1 MAPQKR
7 TRDSVDQPTPSTSLL
22 KAEKYKKTKRS
33 HEPGS
38 YDAQAA
44 PAGKKV
50 KFGEDGSSKDVGQRP
65 TTLLSEEV
73 DFPRGGGVTLEEL
86 NKSTSATAMEVDG
99 QPIPKKV
106 IKRAKGGKKDK
117 KGKQKADA
125 SVSVKSDTIRVE
137 HLNYKRLEPGQRLF
151 GQITSILPLA
161 LIVSLPNQ
169 LMGHVPIVNV
179 STQLTARLEATPS
192 NSSEAEEEEEEEED
206 NDGVPSLS
214 QMFKSGQYVS
224 CMVKQVRP
232 VSSTIDFGA
241 KPRDEEEKAARR
253 VELSIRPTEVN
264 EAVSTGDLRA
274 GFNITGAIQSVEDH
288 GYIVDLG
295 IKDVSGF
302 IPYKDKSNPDERR
315 LSVGQVVSST
325 VVKLSENKRLCTL
338 SVEPDA
344 IQTASLTEATSAH
357 ALLPGT
363 LVSALVTAVVPSG
376 LNLQVLGY
384 FGGTIELFHLP
395 SGADV
400 KEGDKVKARIL
411 WDIPGSSPPRFAL
424 SLLPHVI
431 RLTPPSIQPIPVQES
446 KKSKKK
452 TEIISED
459 APTLREAYPVGMI
472 LEAVKVTRV
481 ESEWGLVCEVTE
493 GVGAFVHISQISDS
507 LVPQLSSTSGT
518 WRLGSSH
525 RARVIGYHALDGL
538 LLLSFKPSVLELE
551 YMQVADVEVGK
562 RLKGTIV
569 RLRESGLVVALS
581 DKVTGL
587 VTPQHYAD
595 IKLKHPERKFK
606 EGATIKCQVLNV
618 NPERNRVLLTLKKSL
633 LDSTLP
639 ILAAFEDAKVG
650 IVTPGVVQRI
660 EERFVILEYY
670 GSVKALV
677 PLNEL
682 TDTQVSSTSGLFTM
696 GQVVKSRIISIDK
709 DQHRLTASIRQ
720 AAPSFQGPVDISKVE
735 VGSTVSGTVSAV
747 HDENVVLSLDDP
759 EGGRALLSVSNL
771 ANARGTT
778 VPQLRSSLENG
789 ERILGLSVISVNA
802 EKALVIVSA
811 AKPKEKS
818 KPKTGISSSL
828 RIDAL
833 EEGQTVSGR
842 ITQTMGT
849 GIGVRLSSHVVGRLH
864 ATDVADD
871 YTGPSAVH
879 PAEGSV
885 VEVAIVRVD
894 KNLKRVDVSMRKS
907 RLEPPSKPKIVDREI
922 TKIEELKVGEKVRG
936 IVKSIVQHGIF
947 VMLGRDLDARIQIK
961 ELFDEPTKYVKD
973 WQSRFSIGQVVE
985 TRVLAT
991 NPETNQIELTM
1002 RSGDINKLLKRTV
1015 GLSDFQ
1021 VGQKVEGRIKRV
1033 ADFGI
1038 FIEISGTK
1046 ISGLCHKSEIS
1057 DNKKANVSEAL
1068 KSFREDDQIKAV
1080 ILSIDTAARKISFGI
1095 KPSYF
1100 DDEDFAMK
1108 DASEDGD
1115 SSEEGEGEGED
1126 NDDDED
1132 QDEEAG
1138 EEEVLEEEEEG
1149 EEDSDEEL
1157 ADAIAE
1163 VALPEETIATPK
1175 TTHSSKDA
1183 PALSLSGGF
1192 NWSGQGEDGADEGA
1206 SGSEGSDSED
1216 EDSAKKSKK
1225 KKKRGILKD
1234 MTADL
1239 HTKVP
1244 ESTADFERVL
1254 LGSPNSSYL
1263 WIQYM
1268 SFQLQLSEVDK
1279 AREIGRRAL
1288 QTINY
1293 REEQE
1298 KLNVWIA
1305 LLNLE
1310 NQFGTE
1316 ESLEALFKDAARH
1329 NDSKTVHLRMAAIF
1343 DESEKTQRA
1352 EEQYARTAKKFSQ
1365 SSKVWTLFGEYYLK
1379 TGKLEESR
1387 KLLARSLLSLPQR
1400 KHLKTIST
1408 FARMEYKLGDPERGK
1423 TIFEGIVESHPKRN
1437 DLWSMYID
1445 MEVSQGNAQSIRN
1458 IFNRA
1463 LARKLTAK
1471 QAKFFFKKWLE
1482 IEKRI
1487 GDDAG
1492 AEAVKEKAVAWMQ
1505 SHSGSSEES

>member
-7 TRDSVDQPTPSTSLL
+7 NRDLVDQPGPSTSLL
-22 KAEKYKKTKRS
+22 KAEKSKKAKRS

-38 YDAQAA
+38 YDTQAA
-44 PAGKKV
+44 PTGKKV
-50 KFGEDGSSKDVGQRP
+50 KFGENGNSKDISQRP
-65 TTLLSEEV
+65 STLLTEEV

-86 NKSTSATAMEVDG
+86 NKSTDAGAMEVDS
-99 QPIPKKV
+99 QATPKKTK
-106 IKRAKGGKKDK
+106 KRVEGGKKDK
-117 KGKQKADA
+117 KGKQKGD
-125 SVSVKSDTIRVE
+125 VSAGAKSDTVRVE
-137 HLNYKRLEPGQRLF
+137 HLNYKRLEPGQRLL

-169 LMGHVPIVNV
+169 LMGHVPIINI
-179 STQLTARLEATPS
+179 SSQLTSRLESTPS
-192 NSSEAEEEEEEEED
+192 SSSEAEESEED
-206 NDGVPSLS
+206 EEDDIPSLPR
-214 QMFKSGQYVS
+214 MFKPGQYVS
-224 CMVKQVRP
+224 CTVKQVKP
-232 VSSTIDFGA
+232 ASSTIDFGA
-241 KPRDEEEKAARR
+241 KPRDEEEKAARG
-253 VELSIRPTEVN
+253 VELSIRPSEVN
-264 EAVSTGDLRA
+264 TGVGTGDLRA

-288 GYIVDLG
+288 GYVVDLG
-295 IKDVSGF
+295 TPDISGF
-302 IPYKDKSNPDERR
+302 IPYKDKSKPDTKR
-315 LSVGQVVSST
+315 LSVGQVVSAT

-338 SVEPDA
+338 STSPNAVQSA
-344 IQTASLTEATSAH
+344 CLTEATSAN
-357 ALLPGT
+357 ALLPGA

-384 FGGTIELFHLP
+384 FGGTVELFHLP
-395 SGADV
+395 GGADSA

-424 SLLPHVI
+424 SLLPHII
-431 RLTPPSIQPIPVQES
+431 RLAPASAQPTPIKES

-452 TEIISED
+452 AEPASED

-472 LEAVKVTRV
+472 LEAVKVARV
-481 ESEWGLVCEVTE
+481 ESEWGLVCEVTN

-507 LVPQLSSTSGT
+507 LVPQLSSTSGA
-518 WRLGSSH
+518 WREGSSH
-525 RARVIGYHALDGL
+525 RARVVGYHALDGL
-538 LLLSFKPSVLELE
+538 LLLSLKPSVLELE

-562 RLKGTIV
+562 SLKGTIV

-581 DKVTGL
+581 GKVTGL

-606 EGATIKCQVLNV
+606 EGATVKCKVLSV
-618 NPERNRVLLTLKKSL
+618 NPDRSRIILTLKKSL
-633 LDSTLP
+633 LESTLP
-639 ILAAFEDAKVG
+639 ILGAFDDAKVG
-650 IVTPGVVQRI
+650 MITPGVVQRI
-660 EERFVILEYY
+660 EERFVVLEYY
-670 GSVKALV
+670 GGVKALV

-682 TDTQVSSTSGLFTM
+682 TDTQVSNTSGLFTT
-696 GQVVKSRIISIDK
+696 GQVVKSRITSIDNEK
-709 DQHRLTASIRQ
+709 HRLTASIRQ
-720 AAPSFQGPVDISKVE
+720 AAPSFQGPVDVSEVQ

-747 HDENVVLSLDDP
+747 HDENVVLSLEEP

-778 VPQLRSSLENG
+778 VPQLRSSLEQG
-789 ERILGLSVISVNA
+789 ENIAGLSVMSVNA

-811 AKPKEKS
+811 AKPKDKA
-818 KPKTGISSSL
+818 KTKTGTSNAL
-828 RIDAL
+828 RIDAID
-833 EEGQTVSGR
+833 EGQVVSGR
-842 ITQTMGT
+842 ITQTLGT
-849 GIGVRLSSHVVGRLH
+849 GVGVRLSSHVVGRLH
-864 ATDVADD
+864 STDVADD
-871 YTGPSAVH
+871 YTGPLAAP

-885 VEVAIVRVD
+885 VDVAIVRVD
-894 KNLKRVDVSMRKS
+894 KGLKRVDVSMRKS
-907 RLEPPSKPKIVDREI
+907 RLEPGTKHKIVDREI
-922 TKIEELKVGEKVRG
+922 QSIRELKVGEKVRG
-936 IVKSIVQHGIF
+936 MVKSVVQHGLF

-961 ELFDEPTKYVKD
+961 ELFDEYVKD
-973 WQSRFSIGQVVE
+973 WQSRFSAGQVVE
-985 TRVLAT
+985 TRVLAV

-1021 VGQKVEGRIKRV
+1021 VGQKVEGRVKSV
-1033 ADFGI
+1033 MDFGI
-1038 FIEISGTK
+1038 FIEITGTK

-1057 DNKKANVSEAL
+1057 DNKKANVAEAL
-1068 KSFREDDQIKAV
+1068 KSFREDDSVKAV

-1108 DASEDGD
+1108 DASEEDGSVD
-1115 SSEEGEGEGED
+1115 ESE
-1126 NDDDED
+1126 
-1132 QDEEAG
+1132 DEEAAG
-1138 EEEVLEEEEEG
+1138 EDGSEAEGQSESEEEEAGGEG
-1149 EEDSDEEL
+1149 SDDEEDEDSDEEL

-1163 VALPEETIATPK
+1163 VTLPEETIAASKATS
-1175 TTHSSKDA
+1175 SSKNA

-1192 NWSGQGEDGADEGA
+1192 SWSGQNGGAAEEGP
-1206 SGSEGSDSED
+1206 SESEASDSGD
-1216 EDSAKKSKK
+1216 EDSTKKPKK
-1225 KKKRGILKD
+1225 KKKQILKD
-1234 MTADL
+1234 LTADL

-1244 ESTADFERVL
+1244 ESTADFERVV

-1316 ESLEALFKDAARH
+1316 ESLDTLFKDAARH

-1343 DESEKTQRA
+1343 DESEKTQKA

-1365 SSKVWTLFGEYYLK
+1365 SSKVWTLFGEHYLNA
-1379 TGKLEESR
+1379 GKLEESR

-1445 MEVSQGNAQSIRN
+1445 METSQNNAQSVRN

-1482 IEKRI
+1482 VEKRI
-1487 GDDAG
+1487 GDEAG

-1505 SHSGSSEES
+1505 AHSGPSEQS

>member
-7 TRDSVDQPTPSTSLL
+7 NRDSIDQPMPSTSLL
-22 KAEKYKKTKRS
+22 KAEKSKKTKRS

-50 KFGEDGSSKDVGQRP
+50 KFGEDGNSKDVSQRP
-65 TTLLSEEV
+65 STLLSEEV

-86 NKSTSATAMEVDG
+86 NKSSNDSAMEVDG
-99 QPIPKKV
+99 QPAVKKPR
-106 IKRAKGGKKDK
+106 KRAEKGKKDK
-117 KGKQKADA
+117 KGKQKTDTAADA
-125 SVSVKSDTIRVE
+125 KSDTARVE
-137 HLNYKRLEPGQRLF
+137 HLNYKRLESGQKLL

-169 LMGHVPIVNV
+169 LMGHVPIVNI
-179 STQLTARLEATPS
+179 SSQLTSRLEATPS
-192 NSSEAEEEEEEEED
+192 NPSESGDEEDEEED
-206 NDGVPSLS
+206 DGVPSLS
-214 QMFKSGQYVS
+214 QMFKPGDYVS
-224 CMVKQVRP
+224 CTVKQVRP

-253 VELSIRPTEVN
+253 VELSIRPSDVN
-264 EAVSTGDLRA
+264 VGVGAGDLRT
-274 GFNITGAIQSVEDH
+274 GFNISGAIQSVEDH

-295 IKDVSGF
+295 ITDVSGF
-302 IPYKDKSNPDERR
+302 IPYKDKSKSDAKR

-338 SVEPDA
+338 STKSDA
-344 IQTASLTEATSAH
+344 IHSASLTEATSAH

-395 SGADV
+395 GGTDDI

-431 RLTPPSIQPIPVQES
+431 KLTSASAQPTPIQES

-452 TEIISED
+452 AEVVSED
-459 APTLREAYPVGMI
+459 TPTLREAYPVGML

-481 ESEWGLVCEVTE
+481 ESEWGLVCQVTE

-507 LVPQLSSTSGT
+507 LVPQLSSASGA

-525 RARVIGYHALDGL
+525 RARVIGHHALDGL

-562 RLKGTIV
+562 TLKGTIV

-606 EGATIKCQVLNV
+606 ESTTIKCKVLSV
-618 NPERNRVLLTLKKSL
+618 NPERSRVLLTLKKSL

-639 ILAAFEDAKVG
+639 ILGTFEDAKVG
-650 IVTPGVVQRI
+650 IVTPGVIQRI

-670 GSVKALV
+670 GGVKALV

-682 TDTQVSSTSGLFTM
+682 TDTQVPSTSGLFNI
-696 GQVVKSRIISIDK
+696 GQVVKSRITSIDK
-709 DQHRLTASIRQ
+709 EKHRLTASIRQ
-720 AAPSFQGPVDISKVE
+720 AAPSFQGPVDVSKVE
-735 VGSTVSGTVSAV
+735 VGSTVSGAVSAI

-778 VPQLRSSLENG
+778 VPQLRSSLEQG
-789 ERILGLSVISVNA
+789 ERVENLSVISVNS

-811 AKPKEKS
+811 AKPKEKA

-833 EEGQTVSGR
+833 EEGQIVSGR

-849 GIGVRLSSHVVGRLH
+849 GTGVRLSGHVVGRLH
-864 ATDVADD
+864 TTDVADD
-871 YTGPSAVH
+871 YTGSLAAP

-907 RLEPPSKPKIVDREI
+907 RLEPSSKHKVVDREI
-922 TKIEELKVGEKVRG
+922 TNIEELKVGEKVRG
-936 IVKSIVQHGIF
+936 IVKSVVQHGIF
-947 VMLGRDLDARIQIK
+947 VMIGRDLDARIQIK
-961 ELFDEPTKYVKD
+961 ELFDEYVKD
-973 WQSRFSIGQVVE
+973 WQSRFSIGQVVD

-1002 RSGDINKLLKRTV
+1002 RSGDINKLLKHTI
-1015 GLSDFQ
+1015 GLSDFK
-1021 VGQKVEGRIKRV
+1021 VGQKIEGRIKRV

-1038 FIEISGTK
+1038 FVEIAGTK

-1057 DNKKANVSEAL
+1057 DSKKANVGEAL
-1068 KSFREDDQIKAV
+1068 KSFREDDPIKAV

-1100 DDEDFAMK
+1100 DDEDFVMK
-1108 DASEDGD
+1108 DASQDEDGSD
-1115 SSEEGEGEGED
+1115 AEEVEGE
-1126 NDDDED
+1126 NED
-1132 QDEEAG
+1132 QVEET
-1138 EEEVLEEEEEG
+1138 EEEEAEESEAEEG
-1149 EEDSDEEL
+1149 SEDEDSDEEL

-1163 VALPEETIATPK
+1163 VTLPEETVAVSK
-1175 TTHSSKDA
+1175 TISSSKDA
-1183 PALSLSGGF
+1183 PTLSLSGGF
-1192 NWSGQGEDGADEGA
+1192 NWSGQNEERTNGGA
-1206 SGSEGSDSED
+1206 SESEESASEE
-1216 EDSAKKSKK
+1216 EDSTKKSKK
-1225 KKKRGILKD
+1225 KKKRAILKD

-1268 SFQLQLSEVDK
+1268 SFQLQLSEIDK
-1279 AREIGRRAL
+1279 AREVGRRAL

-1316 ESLEALFKDAARH
+1316 ESLETLFKDAARH
-1329 NDSKTVHLRMAAIF
+1329 NDSKTIHLRMAAIF
-1343 DESEKTQRA
+1343 DESEKTQKA

-1365 SSKVWTLFGEYYLK
+1365 SSKAWTLFGEHYLK
-1379 TGKLEESR
+1379 AGKLEESR

-1445 MEVSQGNAQSIRN
+1445 MEASQGNAQSVRN

-1463 LARKLTAK
+1463 LARKLAAK
-1471 QAKFFFKKWLE
+1471 QAKFYFKKWLE

-1492 AEAVKEKAVAWMQ
+1492 AEGVKEKAMAWMQ
-1505 SHSGSSEES
+1505 SHSSSNEES

>member
-7 TRDSVDQPTPSTSLL
+7 TRDWIL
-22 KAEKYKKTKRS
+22 RC
-33 HEPGS
+33 PG
-38 YDAQAA
+38 A

-125 SVSVKSDTIRVE
+125 SVSVKSDIIRVE
-137 HLNYKRLEPGQRLF
+137 HLNYKRLEPGQRLWSNN
-151 GQITSILPLA
+151 IHSTSCPH
-161 LIVSLPNQ
+161 P
-169 LMGHVPIVNV
+169 
-179 STQLTARLEATPS
+179 TPS

-214 QMFKSGQYVS
+214 QMFKPGQYVS
-224 CMVKQVRP
+224 RRGK
-232 VSSTIDFGA
+232 G
-241 KPRDEEEKAARR
+241 ARR
-253 VELSIRPTEVN
+253 VELSIRTTEVN
-264 EAVSTGDLRA
+264 EAVGTGDLRT

-400 KEGDKVKARIL
+400 KEGDKVKAEYCGIFL
-411 WDIPGSSPPRFAL
+411 A
-424 SLLPHVI
+424 
-431 RLTPPSIQPIPVQES
+431 QPIPVQES

-507 LVPQLSSTSGT
+507 LIPQLSSTSGT

-618 NPERNRVLLTLKKSL
+618 NPERSRVLLTLKKSL

-670 GSVKALV
+670 GGVKALV

-735 VGSTVSGTVSAV
+735 VGSTVSGTKVAGLT
-747 HDENVVLSLDDP
+747 ERLQLGQCAWN
-759 EGGRALLSVSNL
+759 NC
-771 ANARGTT
+771 
-778 VPQLRSSLENG
+778 PQLRSSLENG

-907 RLEPPSKPKIVDREI
+907 QGP
-922 TKIEELKVGEKVRG
+922 G

-1149 EEDSDEEL
+1149 EEYSDEEL
-1157 ADAIAE
+1157 AEAIAE

-1183 PALSLSGGF
+1183 PAL
-1192 NWSGQGEDGADEGA
+1192 
-1206 SGSEGSDSED
+1206 GSEGSDSED

-1288 QTINY
+1288 QTIITAKN
-1293 REEQE
+1293 
-1298 KLNVWIA
+1298 KKNS
-1305 LLNLE
+1305 
-1310 NQFGTE
+1310 T
-1316 ESLEALFKDAARH
+1316 LEALFKDAARH

-1471 QAKFFFKKWLE
+1471 QAK
-1482 IEKRI
+1482 
-1487 GDDAG
+1487 
-1492 AEAVKEKAVAWMQ
+1492 
-1505 SHSGSSEES
+1505 